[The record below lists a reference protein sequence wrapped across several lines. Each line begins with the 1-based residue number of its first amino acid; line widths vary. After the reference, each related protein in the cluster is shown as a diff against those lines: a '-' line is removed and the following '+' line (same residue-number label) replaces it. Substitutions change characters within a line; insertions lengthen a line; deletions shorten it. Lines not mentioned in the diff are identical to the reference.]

1 MHSYDTFQMIRA
13 NFTVLDEKIKYIARA
28 STTVINYPYRH
39 GNWDFVVQNL
49 DKVLAFVTF
58 RCGDAI

>member
-1 MHSYDTFQMIRA
+1 MIRA